1 MRTSVRVCRR
11 RRPRC
16 WQSLAGTPIGL
27 AILTLVGLIVGV
39 VVPMVLPGPK
49 LLTITLGSGCFV
61 LIVVIGSK
69 LLRRILIP
77 GN

>member
-1 MRTSVRVCRR
+1 VETPSPDMLAVARR
-11 RRPRC
+11 Y
-16 WQSLAGTPIGL
+16 TIGF
-27 AILTLVGLIVGV
+27 AVLTVVGLIVGV

-49 LLTITLGSGCFV
+49 LLTIALGSSCFI

-77 GN
+77 RR